1 MSDDMTDQTQT
12 YQQRVIE
19 EKTLLDSKIAR
30 LTTFVESEF
39 MQSLGIEDQVDL
51 RVQLVQM
58 TAYHETLGRRISR
71 FSGKPTEPVGTVYM
85 HSGKGGKGGY

>member
-1 MSDDMTDQTQT
+1 MTDQTQT
-12 YQQRVIE
+12 YQQRVIAE
-19 EKTLLDSKIAR
+19 HDLLNQKIKLLAAV
-30 LTTFVESEF
+30 VESEF

-71 FSGKPTEPVGTVYM
+71 FGDKSTEPVGTVYM